1 MNRLCLLLLALLSQT
16 YALAATEVISL
27 GFRTADEVMPIAESM
42 LGEDGRVKAYGNQL
56 IVTADTDKISELREL
71 ITQLDSPPKRLL
83 ISVDTSQSG
92 TTQDQGYQVNGGI
105 NIGNTQVQIGQGQHH
120 GQNQARIIQRNTQN
134 RSGGVQQVQ
143 ASEGFPALI
152 QIGQSVPLTTQ
163 QYDIYGRP
171 YPSTQYQN
179 VTQGFYATARVIGD
193 QVQVE
198 ISSHNNRLNPQQP
211 STINIQNTSTRV
223 SGRLGEWL
231 PLGQISETSDSRD
244 AGLAR
249 RYTTSGRDDFNT
261 RIKVE
266 LLD

>member
-1 MNRLCLLLLALLSQT
+1 MSRLCILLLAFFSQA
-16 YALAATEVISL
+16 YAMAATEIISL
-27 GFRTADEVMPIAESM
+27 GFRTTDEVLPIAESM

-56 IVTADTDKISELREL
+56 IVTADTDKINELREL

-83 ISVDTSQSG
+83 ISVDTSQAGNS
-92 TTQDQGYQVNGGI
+92 QDQGYQLNGGV
-105 NIGNTQVQIGQGQHH
+105 NLGNTHLQIGQGQQH
-120 GQNQARIIQRNTQN
+120 GQNQARVIQRNTQN
-134 RSGGVQQVQ
+134 RSGSVQQVQ

-152 QIGQSVPLTTQ
+152 QIGQSVPMTTQ

-198 ISSHNNRLNPQQP
+198 ISSHNNRLNPEQP
-211 STINIQNTSTRV
+211 GTINIQNTSTRV
-223 SGRLGEWL
+223 SGKLGEWL
-231 PLGQISETSDSRD
+231 PLGQISESNANQES
-244 AGLAR
+244 GLAR
-249 RYTTSGRDDFNT
+249 RYSTSGRDDFSA